1 MVGPRILIKELKPN
15 QENISIIARVIQT
28 TPPRTI
34 NTRKGVRTISNAIIG
49 DESGR
54 VEAVLWGV
62 KAGSLNVNDVVEIN
76 GAWTTSFRGK
86 VQLNIGKTSTIKKV
100 DNNLVPPV
108 DSIPE
113 TEPESF
119 RKESSQRREFRSR
132 GRMR

>member
-1 MVGPRILIKELKPN
+1 MVGSRILIKELKPN

-28 TPPRTI
+28 TPSRTI

-100 DNNLVPPV
+100 DDNLVPPV

>member
-1 MVGPRILIKELKPN
+1 MVGSRILIKELKPN

-86 VQLNIGKTSTIKKV
+86 VQLNIGKTSSIKKV
-100 DNNLVPPV
+100 DDNLVPPV

-119 RKESSQRREFRSR
+119 GKESSQRREFRSR

>member
-1 MVGPRILIKELKPN
+1 MVGSRILIKELKPN

-76 GAWTTSFRGK
+76 GAWTTSFSGK

>member
-1 MVGPRILIKELKPN
+1 MVGSRILIKELKPN